1 MKLSRMVS
9 FLIPLVW
16 LWGCGAGSNT
26 TLPSLSSIVVAP
38 ASVTL
43 WAGLGTQQFTATG
56 QYTDGSSKDLT
67 NSVAWS
73 SSSLSVATVTSGIAT
88 PLAGGTTNIQ
98 AKSGA
103 VSGASVVTVVGLA
116 NAYITPSGPA
126 LSLTGSPSGTQLA
139 VTGAWTDGK
148 TQDVTSLVSWSSSDI
163 SIASVN
169 ASGYI
174 SRATNAGYATVSAN
188 WSSAT
193 LSTAVSVT
201 TQTMAASNLSGTYAF
216 LLNGPK
222 PDFFTGSFTADGNGN
237 ITGQLAAV
245 SGSDIIPMPAPFT
258 GTYSVFP
265 DGRGDMTIV
274 PSAPLSTAHL
284 RFALGANGDQGRMIL
299 FDPVKPTAMT
309 GAFQRQSAGP
319 FALTSLQGTYV
330 FKLGGA
336 DSSNQP
342 QTIVGMLTANGNGQ
356 VVSGLADWND
366 NTVVNNGGGRSSPLS
381 VTGSYILGS
390 NGHGAMTLNIGAA
403 QLHFAMVVVSN
414 GLFRLLCVDPNHR
427 LLGQF
432 ELQQM
437 PQGGFQ
443 SMNTN
448 YTFLLENG
456 GRAGVFGMGGEID
469 FTPMMDGWATL
480 TNSGTYSDLEI
491 LQGASTM
498 TTGGRGTLDVMFFVR
513 PYATNASYSFATYMV
528 SPSRMYMIETDAQSV
543 FAGLAQGVNPG
554 SLSGRYMYLAGGL
567 RMASGTESAVLAL
580 LDATTTDPHDGAFS
594 GIVDVNLP
602 ASGLPGVSRVFGS
615 TVAAGTFSA
624 DVNSIYTKW
633 MASFAGN
640 QDFTFYINSRYQAVM
655 FGQTGVSDNPDIEGW
670 IVKQ

>member
-1 MKLSRMVS
+1 MRLSRKVS

-16 LWGCGAGSNT
+16 LWGCGGGSNT
-26 TLPSLSSIVVAP
+26 TPPSLSSIVVAP
-38 ASVTL
+38 ASATL

-56 QYTDGSSKDLT
+56 QYTDGSRRDLT
-67 NSVAWS
+67 NSVVWS
-73 SSSLSVATVTSGIAT
+73 SSSPSVASVAGGIAT
-88 PLAGGTTNIQ
+88 PLTGGTTNIQ
-98 AKSGA
+98 AKSGG
-103 VSGASVVTVVGLA
+103 VSGASLVTVVGLA

-126 LSLTGSPSGTQLA
+126 LSLTASPSGIQLS
-139 VTGAWTDGK
+139 VTGVWTDGK
-148 TQDVTSLVSWSSSDI
+148 TQDVSSLVSWSSSDVT
-163 SIASVN
+163 IASVN
-169 ASGYI
+169 GSGYV
-174 SRATNAGYATVSAN
+174 SRATNAGYATISAN
-188 WSSAT
+188 WGSAT

-201 TQTMAASNLSGTYAF
+201 TQSMNASNLSGTYVF

-222 PDFFTGSFTADGNGN
+222 PDFFTGLFIADGSGS

-245 SGSDIIPMPAPFT
+245 SGSDIIPMPAPLT

-274 PSAPLSTAHL
+274 PSAPLPTTHL

-299 FDPVKPTAMT
+299 FDPAKPTAMT
-309 GAFQRQSAGP
+309 GAFQKQSTGP
-319 FALTSLQGTYV
+319 FSPQSLQGTYV

-342 QTIVGMLTANGNGQ
+342 QTIVGMLTADGNNQ
-356 VVSGLADWND
+356 VLSGVADWND
-366 NTVVNNGGGRSSPLS
+366 NTVVNNGGGRSSPLNVS
-381 VTGSYILGS
+381 GSYILS
-390 NGHGAMTLNIGAA
+390 SDGHGAMTLNIGPS
-403 QLHFAMVVVSN
+403 QLHFAMFVVSS
-414 GLFRLLCVDPNHR
+414 GLFRLLCTDPNNR

-469 FTPMMDGWATL
+469 FGPLGSMDGWGTL
-480 TNSGTYSDLEI
+480 TSPGTYSDLEVI
-491 LQGASTM
+491 QGASTM
-498 TTGGRGTLDVMFFVR
+498 TTVGRGTLDVMFFVR
-513 PYATNASYSFATYMV
+513 PYATNANYSFAAYMV
-528 SPSRMYMIETDAQSV
+528 SPSRVYLIETDTQTV
-543 FAGLAQGVNPG
+543 FAGLAQGVNVGP
-554 SLSGRYMYLAGGL
+554 LSGRYMYMAGGL
-567 RMASGTESAVLAL
+567 KVASGTESAVLAL
-580 LDATTTDPHDGAFS
+580 LDATTTDPHDGTFT

-602 ASGLPGVSRVFGS
+602 ASGLPGVARVFGS

-624 DVNSIYTKW
+624 DVNSTYIKW

-640 QDFTFYINSRYQAVM
+640 QNFTFYINSSYQAVM
-655 FGQTGVSDNPDIEGW
+655 FGQTGVSDNPDIEG
-670 IVKQ
+670 